1 MIVRDSLPNDNDL
14 CWRLSKNAWVYLGAD
29 GYLTGASN
37 LRKRS
42 RDSTIVQPLDDDAK
56 VEDASEK

>member
-1 MIVRDSLPNDNDL
+1 M
-14 CWRLSKNAWVYLGAD
+14 VYRFTKTGLGAV
-29 GYLTGASN
+29 GYLTGGSN

-42 RDSTIVQPLDDDAK
+42 RDSPVRTGQPLDDDAK